1 MPARPPRRSAHRA
14 AVGERRSPLST
25 AGSAV
30 AASVLGLALA
40 ASITAPGTAA
50 PLPSAPPTVAQS
62 TTVDPSVTEPFT
74 FADADEPLLRAI
86 VAERAAQRAEELAK
100 DAEAVSRAATEAAKR
115 VRQDGLTAAE
125 QATQAQGEELAR
137 QALQRAAAARAAA
150 VTARFE
156 AAAAAQAE
164 ADAAA
169 RAQTEAADR
178 AAAEAESLGRATM
191 PPPPSTAPPTEPTAA
206 AQPTAP
212 TETTQPVATTQPM
225 ATTQPTGPDERGG
238 PAAPPVGF
246 NAGGASPVSG
256 AVVGAGFGQYGV
268 WSRYHTG
275 VDFRAAYGV
284 PVRAVTS
291 GVVMFAGNS
300 GDWAG
305 NHVAVRHARG
315 ITSMSSHLSSMTVSP
330 GQTVQPGEVIGYVG
344 QTGRA
349 FGAHLHF
356 EVYPAGARF
365 GDVYRAVDPV
375 PWLHAAG
382 VTTR

>member
-50 PLPSAPPTVAQS
+50 PLPPAPPTVAQS

-100 DAEAVSRAATEAAKR
+100 DAAAVSRAATEAAKL
-115 VRQDGLTAAE
+115 VRQDGLTAVE
-125 QATQAQGEELAR
+125 QATQAQGQELAR

-191 PPPPSTAPPTEPTAA
+191 PPPHSTAPPTEPTAA

-212 TETTQPVATTQPM
+212 TEPAQPM
-225 ATTQPTGPDERGG
+225 ATTQPTGPDERVG
-238 PAAPPVGF
+238 PAAPPVGS